1 MFYSWSTIITS
12 CLLILGFSVSLW
24 LISRDVKVPFV
35 INILILLILSN
46 VGAVLEIVANLGV
59 DRGDNLFIIL

>member
-24 LISRDVKVPFV
+24 LICRDVKVPFV

-59 DRGDNLFIIL
+59 DRGDKLYIIL